1 MKTNTAEIISD
12 RNVVYFDIREGILA
26 RLKPYLID
34 EYYEA
39 GQELEIHPD
48 DDSLYYVLSGQVEVS
63 YEEQGTRIIVAIIG
77 EKEFFGEVGFIDG
90 TTRVRHIKA
99 SQASHILK
107 LTRREFNRLRLEDPI
122 LFGEVVHLISLS
134 ICKRFRQ
141 VVAESRPL
149 NGYSAALT
157 DGRVPLFKEV
167 KPIPDHVL
175 THELWRQ
182 VGEQVEK
189 FKGTMYEI
197 ANDIQMI
204 DEEDIFDTCY
214 PRVKALIDEFDA
226 YIELLSRRN
235 VFDEEFL
242 NYVWGY
248 VFKEIFPYFM
258 RSRFAQRAYFKPK
271 GYAGD
276 FLMMEAIYRNEPD
289 GEGPLGLLID
299 RYCLDTPPARAVRER
314 RRLLSGLIEDEVRSK
329 LVRGTY
335 SANDKIRI
343 MNLACGSN
351 RELFDFLARFDR
363 TEVIEALC
371 IDADKDALTY
381 TAMEVNVFPHLA
393 GIKLMQENVVKWAI
407 GRSKHDFEKQDIIYS
422 AGLTDYLDDRLFTR
436 LVKRAWEYLKPGG
449 ILILSNFS
457 INNPNK
463 AWMDHILQWKLIH
476 RSESDMKRLFQAGGF
491 GGQVDVFH
499 EKEGVNLFAV
509 GRKEV

>member
-1 MKTNTAEIISD
+1 MKTNTAEIIYDESAF
-12 RNVVYFDIREGILA
+12 YFDTREGILA
-26 RLKPYLID
+26 RLAPYLI
-34 EYYEA
+34 EEFYQK
-39 GQELEIHPD
+39 GQELDIKAG
-48 DDSLYYVLSGQVEVS
+48 DDSLYYVMEGKVEVS
-63 YEEQGTRIIVAIIG
+63 YEEQGTDIIVAIIG
-77 EKEFFGEVGFIDG
+77 EREFFGEVGFIDG
-90 TTRVRHIKA
+90 VSRVRHIKA
-99 SQASHILK
+99 SQDSHILK
-107 LTRREFNRLRLEDPI
+107 LTKGQFNRLRLEDPI

-141 VVAESRPL
+141 VVAETRPV
-149 NGYSAALT
+149 NGYSASLS

-167 KPIPDHVL
+167 KPVPDYVL
-175 THELWRQ
+175 KHELWRQ

-197 ANDIQMI
+197 ANDIQLVPQK
-204 DEEDIFDTCY
+204 DLFETCY

-226 YIELLSRRN
+226 YIELLSRRQGS
-235 VFDEEFL
+235 DDEFL
-242 NYVWGY
+242 DYIWGY

-299 RYCLDTPPARAVRER
+299 RYCLDTPPAKAVRER
-314 RRLLSGLIEDEVRSK
+314 RKLLSALIEDEVRTK
-329 LVRGTY
+329 LVTGLY
-335 SANDKIRI
+335 SPNEKIRI

-351 RELFDFLARFDR
+351 RELFDFLQRFDR
-363 TEVIEALC
+363 TEVLEALC

-393 GIKLMQENVVKWAI
+393 SIKLMQENVVKWAL

-476 RSESDMKRLFQAGGF
+476 RSDSDLKRLFRAGGF
-491 GGQVDVFH
+491 DGQVDVFH

-509 GRKEV
+509 GRKGV